1 MSDTLRR
8 HSGVAFI
15 LLAGLFWSFGG
26 VLSKF
31 ASWNAFTLA
40 GYRSIV
46 SVVILG
52 VYRRSFRVRANAATW
67 IGAAGVALTSTLFLI
82 STKLTS
88 AANAIVLQYAMPVFV
103 ILYQA
108 VALKRRPT
116 RLDVTTAAVVLL
128 GIVLCFCQGLRGGG
142 LLGNVA
148 GLLSAV
154 SWTAVFLAAR
164 MPGCDAMSYTYL
176 GNLLCYA
183 WLLAMPF
190 DPAVASGGAMGWLS
204 ATSLGA
210 CLGLGYLFFSLGMRR
225 GVSSMTAAIVANV
238 EPVLNPTWCF
248 LLLGENPGALSL
260 CGAALVLL
268 AVTAYSVLSGR
279 EQAA

>member
-1 MSDTLRR
+1 MTDCANRR
-8 HSGVAFI
+8 SGVIFI

-31 ASWNAFTLA
+31 TAWNAFTLA

-52 VYRRSFRVRANAATW
+52 LYRRSFKVKANAPTW

-88 AANAIVLQYAMPVFV
+88 AANAIVLQYAMPIFV
-103 ILYQA
+103 ILYQIF
-108 VALKRRPT
+108 VQKKRPT
-116 RLDVTTAAVVLL
+116 ALDVSTAAVVLL
-128 GIVLCFCQGLRGGG
+128 GVVLCFCQGMRTGG
-142 LLGNVA
+142 LLGNIA
-148 GLLSAV
+148 GLLAAV

-176 GNLLCYA
+176 GNLLCCV

-190 DPAVASGGAMGWLS
+190 DPAVSAGPMGWLT
-204 ATSLGA
+204 ATALGA

-225 GVSSMTAAIVANV
+225 GVSSITAAIVANV

-260 CGAALVLL
+260 SGAAVVLL
-268 AVTAYSVLSGR
+268 AVTAYSLLSKR
-279 EQAA
+279 EA